1 MDSNALQE
9 RVINALRFIQGIQC
23 KRFFRDWTL
32 YQGDHFI
39 GVISDGKLYLRTNH
53 RTRREY
59 IKRGMQPLA
68 VADQAMRRF
77 YQVPD
82 DVVHDDHLLAE
93 WARDAAAVTNLQ
105 ERLAGALGRF

>member
-1 MDSNALQE
+1 MQSNALHE
-9 RVINALRFIQGIQC
+9 RVLNALRYMQGIQC

-39 GVISDGKLYLRTNH
+39 GVISGGKLYLRTNF

-59 IKRGMQPLA
+59 VKRGMQPLA
-68 VADQAMRRF
+68 AADMAMRRF
-77 YQVPD
+77 YEVPD

-93 WARDAAAVTNLQ
+93 WTRDAAAVKNFQ
-105 ERLAGALGRF
+105 ERLSEALSRF